1 MFANMKRE
9 GKDFSGKVTPLFDS
23 MLVQATEEEKRGRKA
38 ETAHA
43 NYPSK
48 RRSTETEKWVISL
61 KRWSGAVEDHRAY
74 KIQEICTSRRSYSSN
89 AGLYVRSVVD
99 VASSEKNEQS
109 TKLGDSTAG
118 DSAAPTIQ
126 VSTAGIGEV
135 TTAKIDE
142 LTLAQTLIEIK
153 AAKPKV
159 VTTAATTTTTIT
171 TKGKGVVITGE
182 VVHEFPLEV
191 QPLISKDKGK
201 EEGESS
207 RGAQLNGSR
216 KKMLGGKRAEKQQ
229 HQESSKK
236 QKMKEDKESNKVE
249 EVSEDDEGELLKHL
263 LIRADGSS
271 KRYSSMI
278 RMLQRIDREDLE
290 VLWRIVK
297 AKHNDTCFEVD

>member
-9 GKDFSGKVTPLFDS
+9 GKDFFGKVTPLFDS

-48 RRSTETEKWVISL
+48 RRSTETESPEVGDKL
-61 KRWSGAVEDHRAY
+61 EKMEWSREEY
-74 KIQEICTSRRSYSSN
+74 KDIDAD
-89 AGLYVRSVVD
+89 AG
-99 VASSEKNEQS
+99 
-109 TKLGDSTAG
+109 G

-229 HQESSKK
+229 QQESSKK
-236 QKMKEDKESNKVE
+236 QKMKEDKESNEVE

-278 RMLQRIDREDLE
+278 RMLQGIDREDLE